1 MQSSG
6 EEKKYMYAVNIG
18 YYLRTITM
26 YFSEGNQLL
35 LYSVQCKLLFYAFQ
49 LKFVSTIQQLKCYSM
64 MKCVCNTDQMQL
76 ASHSKLDK
84 FNLIFDPQNLK
95 ATNIIHVP
103 AT

>member
-1 MQSSG
+1 MQSSREG
-6 EEKKYMYAVNIG
+6 KKYMYAVNIG

-76 ASHSKLDK
+76 ASH
-84 FNLIFDPQNLK
+84 FN
-95 ATNIIHVP
+95 
-103 AT
+103 